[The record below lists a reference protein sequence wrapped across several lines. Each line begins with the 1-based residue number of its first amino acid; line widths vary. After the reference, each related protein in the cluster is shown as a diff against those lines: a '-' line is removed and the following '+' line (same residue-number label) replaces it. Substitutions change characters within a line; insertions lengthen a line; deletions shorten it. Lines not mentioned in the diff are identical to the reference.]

1 MREDRAKRTDW
12 HPADVIAA
20 LHKAGWSLRRL
31 ALAHGLRPGTFNAA
45 LHRSYPH
52 AENAIAQALGLSIS
66 AIWPERER
74 LRVARRKR
82 LMLAP
87 SKRAAHI
94 NAACIS
100 NR

>member
-1 MREDRAKRTDW
+1 MRETKERDW

-45 LHRSYPH
+45 LTRSYPH
-52 AENAIAQALGLSIS
+52 AENAIAQALGLPVS

-74 LRVARRKR
+74 LRAIRCER
-82 LMLAP
+82 LTRAP
-87 SKRAAHI
+87 SSPRERHI
-94 NAACIS
+94 
-100 NR
+100 